1 MKSIKIKCIMLC
13 PLKNS
18 DLSNKNLFNVLE
30 RELPLDVL
38 YHIYTYCDVKQKRK
52 IRQHY
57 LKKNPIIMLTIC
69 LTMCVIMYFLGYLLT
84 SRFLGVFIILNFLVG
99 YLVCTGL
106 SLMLIIICIPFRIC
120 EEVEH

>member
-1 MKSIKIKCIMLC
+1 MVG

-18 DLSNKNLFNVLE
+18 ELSNKNLFDVLE

-38 YHIYTYCDVKQKRK
+38 YHIYTYCDVDEKRQ

-57 LKKNPIIMLTIC
+57 LEKHPIIILTIC
-69 LTMCVIMYFLGYLLT
+69 LTMYVMMYFLGYLLT
-84 SRFLGVFIILNFLVG
+84 RRFLGVFIILNFLVG
-99 YLVCTGL
+99 YLVCTSL
-106 SLMLIIICIPFRIC
+106 SLILVIICIPYRMC

>member
-1 MKSIKIKCIMLC
+1 MKSIIIKCIMLG

-18 DLSNKNLFNVLE
+18 ELSNKNLFDVLE

-38 YHIYTYCDVKQKRK
+38 YHIYTYCDVDEKRK

-57 LKKNPIIMLTIC
+57 LEKHPIMILTIC
-69 LTMCVIMYFLGYLLT
+69 LTMCVMMYFLGYLLT
-84 SRFLGVFIILNFLVG
+84 RRFLGVFIILNFLIG
-99 YLVCTGL
+99 YLVCTAL